1 MSHITIPV
9 NEYLHIEEIEDTIT
23 LSLYK
28 GKSGIKE
35 LYELQIKTLREDF
48 EQEREDRTRAH
59 EKIETLREEVE
70 ILRVQLQRALKSKQ

>member
-1 MSHITIPV
+1 MYTTSFQAYKIDINDATTISQTYRV
-9 NEYLHIEEIEDTIT
+9 
-23 LSLYK
+23 YK

-35 LYELQIKTLREDF
+35 FYELQIKTLREDF
-48 EQEREDRTRAH
+48 EQEREDRRRAH